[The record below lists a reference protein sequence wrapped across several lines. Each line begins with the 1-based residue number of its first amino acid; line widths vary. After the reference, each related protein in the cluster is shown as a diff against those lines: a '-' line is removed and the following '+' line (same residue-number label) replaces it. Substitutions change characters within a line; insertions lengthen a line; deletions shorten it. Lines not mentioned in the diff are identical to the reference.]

1 MILDLD
7 LSNNSFTK
15 FLALVHDAN
24 ELIEEIDCEY
34 RERDSHRFSYRLYK
48 IITQNDCKEFNLM
61 LSHFLSELNLLAI
74 RKPYSNQNILLL
86 IDAFH
91 TITSDIYYFDDLR
104 DMFPDIKFI
113 SIREFQWYDYC
124 EQPFHAYEEP
134 PAREQE
140 LTIDTNEYNFD
151 DNNEFDFSDDVL
163 STNLNKDEAS
173 NKSDDFNDFN
183 CGNDPKPA
191 GEMVIRKP
199 NTINEKEVERRA
211 IALAE
216 SAKSNTITE
225 SDIKEHAFDMD
236 DESDFDFGSNSTPA
250 GEKKS
255 PINTENEFKPWV
267 KPFISIA
274 ALAIVSLFIYGYF
287 F

>member
-48 IITQNDCKEFNLM
+48 IITQNDCKEFNMM
-61 LSHFLSELNLLAI
+61 LSHFLSELNLLAM

-91 TITSDIYYFDDLR
+91 TITSDIYYFEDLK

-113 SIREFQWYDYC
+113 IVPEFRWGDYP
-124 EQPFHAYEEP
+124 EQSTHAYEELP
-134 PAREQE
+134 IREQE
-140 LTIDTNEYNFD
+140 LSIDTKDFDFD
-151 DNNEFDFSDDVL
+151 DNN
-163 STNLNKDEAS
+163 
-173 NKSDDFNDFN
+173 
-183 CGNDPKPA
+183 
-191 GEMVIRKP
+191 
-199 NTINEKEVERRA
+199 
-211 IALAE
+211 
-216 SAKSNTITE
+216 
-225 SDIKEHAFDMD
+225 EHAFDMD
-236 DESDFDFGSNSTPA
+236 DKSDFDFGSNSDPA
-250 GEKKS
+250 AEKKS
-255 PINTENEFKPWV
+255 PSNNENEYKPWV
-267 KPFISIA
+267 KPFFTIA
-274 ALAIVSLFIYGYF
+274 ALALASLFIYGYF